1 MSLFCANVFSSK
13 QTVLIF
19 FKSPIFLCIAL
30 VFCSKTLAAQ
40 NLLLN
45 IAGKDSLQTSTIN
58 TIGYKNTFTDYK
70 SLATEVK
77 TLYTKLQGIGYIN
90 AFFKPI
96 TKQNDS
102 LYFTEFHLNTKYD
115 SIYVYYDTN
124 HISKTI
130 LSNISDRVT
139 PNYFSI
145 AVTTIEKSLEYLSSK
160 IIENGRPFASL
171 KLENISINNA
181 QILKA
186 DLVITHNKTRTL
198 SNIVVKGYEKFPKS
212 YLKHYLKI
220 KTNRVFNLNEIK
232 TKTKVLNTLRFANQT
247 KPPEV
252 LFTQDS
258 TAVYLYLE
266 KLKNNTFDGFLGFG
280 TNETT
285 NRLEFDG
292 FLDLKLTNNL
302 NYGESASLQYKND
315 ENDQVTFEVK
325 FSLPYLFNSPIG
337 AELSL
342 QIFRQDS
349 IFSSTKQS
357 ASLFYQ
363 VNSSQKIYAGIDF
376 TSSTNLLD
384 INTDSNLQ
392 DFNTTH
398 YNLRYEYR
406 SPQFNNLLFPVGF
419 LFDIKAG
426 LGRREFE
433 DLSESQS
440 IFNLNSFKIISL
452 NTKNSFYIRANAG
465 LIVSDSFL
473 TNELLRFGGINSIR
487 GFEENSIIASLYG
500 IINTEYRY
508 QLNSSLYLHS
518 IVDVAYFEDDIS
530 NIQDNLFGFGFGFGL
545 VTKAGLLRFNY
556 ANGRR
561 DNQNFRLSDSKV
573 HLSLNTRF

>member
-1 MSLFCANVFSSK
+1 MSLFCANVFSYK

-30 VFCSKTLAAQ
+30 VFCLKTLAAQ

-130 LSNISDRVT
+130 LSNISNRVT

-186 DLVITHNKTRTL
+186 NLVITHNKTRTL

-232 TKTKVLNTLRFANQT
+232 TKTKVLNILRFANQT